1 MGYYLDGPSL
11 ALSTSVYTDAALT
24 ICANDGVYSDGSI
37 TRVLAGCVLGSSKFC
52 PSCGE
57 RCGNNVN
64 NNNKPSGT
72 YSSII
77 DLGNDPG
84 NTGAVIV
91 RFNPMDLGGGEVPK
105 GIIVTY
111 DGVNYNT
118 FSSPI
123 YGLLTAP
130 TNLPVY
136 IGRQSDDCGI
146 VSGSPFVLPN
156 NNWDVTTGSYV
167 YNGTTSAVSVL
178 PSQVQTNISSAG
190 DCIMVIPKVSL
201 NPSSLDVTVYGP
213 CLYSGFQLIVECPA
227 PLFPT
232 YTSQV
237 GITPDAICQY
247 EDNLVYYNAP
257 VNGNGTILGLFD
269 WIFLDINGEVIASD
283 GYYYAPTML
292 PSPYDWF
299 LVQSGIIIQ
308 MGICTYN
315 GFVLERC
322 TDGQTLVA
330 GFGAVPGV
338 AIGDFVTVTNP
349 LYSACVWQVIA
360 NSSATPTETIASIT
374 GFTSCSDA
382 CAYYSIDN
390 MTGSTQTANYTDCDG
405 IPQTVSV
412 AAYYIQYICARI
424 GSVSVPGSP
433 AGVLITVD
441 SCDCA
446 F

>member
-1 MGYYLDGPSL
+1 MAYYLDGPSL
-11 ALSTSVYTDAALT
+11 ALATSVYTDAELT
-24 ICANDGVYSDGSI
+24 ICAPDGVYSDGSI

-57 RCGNNVN
+57 DCGNRVDN
-64 NNNKPSGT
+64 NTKLAGT

-84 NTGAVIV
+84 NIGAVIV
-91 RFNPMDLGGGEVPK
+91 RFNPLDLGGVETPK

-118 FSSPI
+118 FSSPV

-156 NNWDVTTGSYV
+156 NNWDVSSGSYV

-190 DCIMVIPKVSL
+190 ECIMVIPKLSL
-201 NPSSLDVTVYGP
+201 NPSSLDITVHSP
-213 CLYSGFQLIVECPA
+213 CLYAGFKLTVECPTS
-227 PLFPT
+227 LFPT

-247 EDNLVYYNAP
+247 EDNLIYYNAP

-269 WIFLDINGEVIASD
+269 WIFIDINGEVLASD
-283 GYYYAPTML
+283 GYYYAPSML
-292 PSPYDWF
+292 PNPYDWF
-299 LVQSGIIIQ
+299 FVQSGIITQ
-308 MGICTYN
+308 MGQCTYN
-315 GFVLERC
+315 GFVLRRC

-330 GFGAVPGV
+330 GFGGVPGV
-338 AIGDFVTVTNP
+338 TIGDFVTITNP
-349 LYSACVWQVIA
+349 LYSACVWEVIA
-360 NSSATPTETIASIT
+360 NSSATPTETIDT
-374 GFTSCSDA
+374 LTPYTSCSDS
-382 CAYYSIDN
+382 CASYSIDN
-390 MTGSTQTANYTDCDG
+390 MTGSTQTANYVDCAG
-405 IPQTVSV
+405 ASQSVSV
-412 AAYYIQYICARI
+412 AAYSTEYVCARV
-424 GSVSVPGSP
+424 GSVTVPGSP
-433 AGVLITVD
+433 AGVLVTVD
-441 SCDCA
+441 SCSC
-446 F
+446 